1 MPAISVR
8 GVSKRY
14 RIFPTGGDRLKEA
27 LSFGRKKYGHDYW
40 ALQDINL
47 EVEPGTTLGILG
59 RNGAGKSTLLS
70 IVSGILQPTSGTVEV
85 SGRRVALFALGAG
98 FDSEFT
104 GRENI
109 MLNGLI
115 LGIERQEMLER
126 FDDIAAFAD
135 IGEFIDQ
142 PIKTYS
148 SGMRSR
154 LGFAVAINVEPDVL
168 FLDETFAVGD
178 AVYKELALQ
187 KMYEL
192 RDSGTTTLFVSHS
205 MKGVEDFCTEAVML
219 HEGRV
224 MATGETAEVIDQYKA
239 LTSSIRAQRKQ
250 QGTEGGQISDQGVIP
265 DENGKT
271 PKDPSQHQGIVSGA
285 RTRKRRLRTADE
297 RSPDQQEVV
306 FSDDEESSGASPF
319 KEDPDFER
327 RVANLRGGSGEAR
340 IRGVEL
346 LDRRNRPVQVL
357 ASGAAVTV
365 RVHLEYLEIVEDSE
379 VIIVLHDAP
388 EPEQENHF
396 HGPNLGYVLEL
407 YECYRE
413 DPESVDE
420 RTQEFFESWNPP
432 PVDENG
438 HAAGA
443 VRELFSASTASGGI
457 PLKKMEEG
465 GRVVVDFTFEV
476 PLRKGHYSISAAAQ
490 AGGGKSYLDWVDVA
504 TTFQIKRFR
513 DRKPFRGR
521 VNLPTQIKVYA
532 PQGAWQGRSG

>member
-70 IVSGILQPTSGTVEV
+70 IISGILQPTSGTVEV

-98 FDSEFT
+98 FDTEFT

-115 LGIERQEMLER
+115 LGIERQEMLEH
-126 FDDIAAFAD
+126 FDDIVAFAD

-224 MATGETAEVIDQYKA
+224 MATGETAEVIEQYQA

-250 QGTEGGQISDQGVIP
+250 QGTEGGQTSDQSVVP

-285 RTRKRRLRTADE
+285 RTRKKRLRTADE

-340 IRGVEL
+340 IRNVEL

-357 ASGAAVTV
+357 ASGATVTV
-365 RVHLEYLEIVEDSE
+365 RVHLEYLETVEDSE

-432 PVDENG
+432 PVDANG

-443 VRELFSASTASGGI
+443 VRELFSASTTLGGI
-457 PLKKMEEG
+457 PLKEDGKGRAG
-465 GRVVVDFTFEV
+465 GRGLH
-476 PLRKGHYSISAAAQ
+476 LRSPPDEGAATAVT
-490 AGGGKSYLDWVDVA
+490 ACCPSRRP
-504 TTFQIKRFR
+504 RFL
-513 DRKPFRGR
+513 PGLGR
-521 VNLPTQIKVYA
+521 
-532 PQGAWQGRSG
+532 R